1 MAERTAED
9 VKLRPIP
16 GDVLRKVKPREMW
29 GTRLADEYEVI
40 EVTMSGLGVYLR
52 AADGPYRGCSTRKHL
67 KYFCKWARP
76 AEVIHIAQPAGT
88 AGEEA

>member
-16 GDVLRKVKPREMW
+16 GDVLRKRNVDYTAIDPQSCF
-29 GTRLADEYEVI
+29 VI
-40 EVTMSGLGVYLR
+40 TERKYGRNGVR
-52 AADGPYRGCSTRKHL
+52 HDGYSRISDWR
-67 KYFCKWARP
+67 KWAAT